1 LTEQCG
7 VKILDTNTEI
17 EEELKLIADEDDV
30 EPRDV
35 ATFVPIVAQ
44 KITELETIKKSV
56 EQRSSNLQKETV
68 PWPKS
73 GDTPVNE
80 FQTEGYI
87 TCAFPTL
94 FPTGAGDFV
103 APRPRTVTA
112 GNYFKHLMM
121 YGDGQFAKHP
131 RFRYFALNTEM
142 RWRALQTGRIY
153 IRKHPKDGK
162 LTLDELKDMV
172 GCEGERFANRVLH
185 FANSL
190 RGTSQYWF
198 KQRRNLISMVDTL
211 GMPTVFFT
219 HSAADSQW
227 PELSR
232 LICPSNQQHSTTHR
246 SRALSENPAIADW
259 FFFHRISKFVEAFYV
274 NVLGA
279 VDYWF
284 RFEWQHRGSPH
295 VHGVAWFREAPD
307 VEKLLSTKDDAE
319 FLDAV
324 EKIISYADNLVSTV
338 NPAISPD
345 ASDAHN
351 APLPKIKP
359 HVCNKWYADVD
370 DLHIDLVELIATCQR
385 HTRCSTAYCLKKKRD
400 GQLQCRFKYPK
411 DLQPVTRIV
420 TSDDGEPTML
430 TQRNDSLLN
439 SYNPVQLSAWRANV
453 DMQMIVSRRR
463 VINYC
468 AKYATKPEPRSR
480 ALKSV
485 YGNVLKSLK
494 GDDASALKVV
504 QKVMISSVGE
514 RDFSAQE
521 TCHLLLQLPMFRAS
535 RDFVVLS
542 LDYSR
547 QLEDHFE
554 ENECVTVDS
563 PLEHYCARPV
573 TPEFANMTLLQFVQR
588 FKTSRKVGEGLTC
601 RKKHVVVIVRPCISP
616 DPQGPNYEQ
625 YCRQKLMLYQP
636 FRKIEQ
642 LLGTCYTHADA
653 YLTYLQSNTVP
664 ATLADDILR
673 LEAAERENNNSNT
686 EEVSLK

>member
-1 LTEQCG
+1 MHPGSASPQLQVLYIIKLSLTISMTTIQTS
-7 VKILDTNTEI
+7 INNH
-17 EEELKLIADEDDV
+17 
-30 EPRDV
+30 
-35 ATFVPIVAQ
+35 FF
-44 KITELETIKKSV
+44 TIKKSV
-56 EQRSSNLQKETV
+56 EQRSSNLQKQTV
-68 PWPKS
+68 PWPKR

-103 APRPRTVTA
+103 APRPCTATA
-112 GNYFKHLMM
+112 GNYFKRLMM
-121 YGDGQFAKHP
+121 YGDGQFGKHP

-172 GCEGERFANRVLH
+172 GCAGERFANRVLH

-198 KQRRNLISMVDTL
+198 KQRRNLISMVDTP

-232 LICPSNQQHSTTHR
+232 LICPSNQQHSSTTHR

-324 EKIISYADNLVSTV
+324 EKILSYGDNLVSTD

-345 ASDAHN
+345 GSDAHN

-359 HVCNKWYADVD
+359 HVCNKWYADVH

-385 HTRCSTAYCLKKKRD
+385 HTRCSTAYCLKKKKD

-468 AKYATKPEPRSR
+468 AKYATKPEPRSK

-547 QLEDHFE
+547 QLKDHFE
-554 ENECVTVDS
+554 ESVSQSIHLLSTTV
-563 PLEHYCARPV
+563 L
-573 TPEFANMTLLQFVQR
+573 VQ
-588 FKTSRKVGEGLTC
+588 L
-601 RKKHVVVIVRPCISP
+601 HQNLPI
-616 DPQGPNYEQ
+616 
-625 YCRQKLMLYQP
+625 
-636 FRKIEQ
+636 
-642 LLGTCYTHADA
+642 
-653 YLTYLQSNTVP
+653 
-664 ATLADDILR
+664 
-673 LEAAERENNNSNT
+673 
-686 EEVSLK
+686 

>member
-1 LTEQCG
+1 MTEQCG

-44 KITELETIKKSV
+44 KITEQETIKKSV
-56 EQRSSNLQKETV
+56 EQRSSNFQKQTV

-400 GQLQCRFKYPK
+400 GQLQCRFMYPK

-468 AKYATKPEPRSR
+468 AKYATKPEPRSK

-563 PLEHYCARPV
+563 PIEHYCARPV

>member
-1 LTEQCG
+1 
-7 VKILDTNTEI
+7 
-17 EEELKLIADEDDV
+17 
-30 EPRDV
+30 
-35 ATFVPIVAQ
+35 
-44 KITELETIKKSV
+44 
-56 EQRSSNLQKETV
+56 
-68 PWPKS
+68 
-73 GDTPVNE
+73 
-80 FQTEGYI
+80 
-87 TCAFPTL
+87 
-94 FPTGAGDFV
+94 
-103 APRPRTVTA
+103 
-112 GNYFKHLMM
+112 
-121 YGDGQFAKHP
+121 
-131 RFRYFALNTEM
+131 
-142 RWRALQTGRIY
+142 
-153 IRKHPKDGK
+153 
-162 LTLDELKDMV
+162 
-172 GCEGERFANRVLH
+172 
-185 FANSL
+185 
-190 RGTSQYWF
+190 
-198 KQRRNLISMVDTL
+198 
-211 GMPTVFFT
+211 
-219 HSAADSQW
+219 
-227 PELSR
+227 
-232 LICPSNQQHSTTHR
+232 
-246 SRALSENPAIADW
+246 
-259 FFFHRISKFVEAFYV
+259 
-274 NVLGA
+274 
-279 VDYWF
+279 
-284 RFEWQHRGSPH
+284 
-295 VHGVAWFREAPD
+295 
-307 VEKLLSTKDDAE
+307 
-319 FLDAV
+319 
-324 EKIISYADNLVSTV
+324 
-338 NPAISPD
+338 
-345 ASDAHN
+345 
-351 APLPKIKP
+351 
-359 HVCNKWYADVD
+359 
-370 DLHIDLVELIATCQR
+370 
-385 HTRCSTAYCLKKKRD
+385 
-400 GQLQCRFKYPK
+400 
-411 DLQPVTRIV
+411 
-420 TSDDGEPTML
+420 
-430 TQRNDSLLN
+430 
-439 SYNPVQLSAWRANV
+439 
-453 DMQMIVSRRR
+453 MIVSRRR

-468 AKYATKPEPRSR
+468 AKYATKPEPRSK

-563 PLEHYCARPV
+563 PIEHYCARPV